1 MKLILSA
8 LSVAALL
15 FGSVSC
21 DSHSFE
27 STKSL
32 HENMHEGGHGDH
44 PKVEGEAAANKGEH
58 PAAKE
63 GETKA
68 AAPH

>member
-1 MKLILSA
+1 MKLILSV

-27 STKSL
+27 KTKSL
-32 HENMHEGGHGDH
+32 HENMHEGEHGEH
-44 PKVEGEAAANKGEH
+44 AKEEGKAAHEGEH
-58 PAAKE
+58 PAAAADE
-63 GETKA
+63 HKA
-68 AAPH
+68 AKEH